1 MSNYLKDIAGGAK
14 KLGKKIGKLVLEEH
28 DTDNTRYRPTIKS
41 AIKDKDIDISDLDF
55 NTSNKSAFFDENKAP
70 VSEEVLDSVE
80 DILPIV
86 SVDKQHRSDK
96 ALNKMVDAFNE
107 LNLETLND
115 KGENVE
121 VDSKRKMR
129 EIIIKHKDKVIDAL
143 NELSE
148 EGELFAMI
156 EKDINDNDFVKKTLW
171 IFKIKYGKKITE
183 IIKEWYK
190 EELRSEARQNI
201 ADKKAEKARK
211 EAEEKAELERQKE
224 EARKEAEEKAEKKRL
239 EEERKAEEKRIADE
253 KKEAKKKEEERK
265 AKLNKYFKSTRKSL
279 ATDKFEQIKPQMED
293 LKQQL
298 IDEKITKDFYSN
310 TVKFLNKTE
319 NEDLVNVY
327 KFIDSSDNKG
337 KISALMQND
346 LFAIYA
352 NELNLKG
359 LKNISSFYTQEWGS
373 IGWLDTFLLNKQ
385 AFRNIVY
392 MLNNSE
398 KETIQEIR
406 NIVKRK
412 PKKFLKYLSNNII
425 DNTKKIKTIKTWN
438 PYSVPFNWIAVWAV
452 SLMWTIGVEVLTG
465 SSIILDSIA
474 TMWLTTALVGIGV
487 WIWRRKGI
495 AIKYESNKEKK

>member
-156 EKDINDNDFVKKTLW
+156 EKDINDNDFVKKTL
-171 IFKIKYGKKITE
+171 
-183 IIKEWYK
+183 
-190 EELRSEARQNI
+190 
-201 ADKKAEKARK
+201 
-211 EAEEKAELERQKE
+211 
-224 EARKEAEEKAEKKRL
+224 
-239 EEERKAEEKRIADE
+239 
-253 KKEAKKKEEERK
+253 
-265 AKLNKYFKSTRKSL
+265 
-279 ATDKFEQIKPQMED
+279 
-293 LKQQL
+293 
-298 IDEKITKDFYSN
+298 
-310 TVKFLNKTE
+310 
-319 NEDLVNVY
+319 
-327 KFIDSSDNKG
+327 
-337 KISALMQND
+337 
-346 LFAIYA
+346 
-352 NELNLKG
+352 
-359 LKNISSFYTQEWGS
+359 
-373 IGWLDTFLLNKQ
+373 
-385 AFRNIVY
+385 
-392 MLNNSE
+392 
-398 KETIQEIR
+398 
-406 NIVKRK
+406 
-412 PKKFLKYLSNNII
+412 
-425 DNTKKIKTIKTWN
+425 
-438 PYSVPFNWIAVWAV
+438 
-452 SLMWTIGVEVLTG
+452 
-465 SSIILDSIA
+465 
-474 TMWLTTALVGIGV
+474 
-487 WIWRRKGI
+487 
-495 AIKYESNKEKK
+495 